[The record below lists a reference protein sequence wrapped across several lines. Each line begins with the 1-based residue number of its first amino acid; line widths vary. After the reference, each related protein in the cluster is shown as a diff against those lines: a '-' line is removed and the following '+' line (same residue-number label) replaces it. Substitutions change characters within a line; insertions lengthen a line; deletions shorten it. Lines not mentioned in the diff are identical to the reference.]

1 MKPIEEITMKNLKIY
16 DFSTSPKEAE
26 QQLTALLAEYRAFV
40 ETRLAQG
47 SPYTWGNLVVPMEE
61 LDARFKEI
69 WSPLG
74 HRNAVAQTDEL
85 RSVYMRCVGLV
96 SNFGVDMSQNKGLFD
111 AYQEMADSA
120 EFSGL
125 LMEQQK
131 TISNALRDF
140 RLAGVHLP
148 TEQKARY
155 KEIAQRL
162 SELQTSFENNLTDAT
177 NAWEKHVTDEIVL
190 SGLPEAIKE
199 NARKKAEERGF
210 EGYILTVDDGTA
222 PKVFSFADNRA
233 LREEFFFVRS
243 TRASEIGPHAG
254 TYDNTPIYEEI
265 LALRHEE
272 ALLLGFN
279 NYAELSLATK
289 MAENTDEV
297 MEFMNDLALHARTA
311 ALREYEEL
319 SAFAKERDGVETLDM
334 WDVNY
339 YIEQLK
345 NKKFSFSAEEL
356 SRYFPL
362 PQVLDGMFTV
372 VNRLYSIRLKERQG
386 MELWHPDAKFFEL
399 YSQDG
404 ELIGGV
410 YMDFYARPKKRG
422 GAWMDEAV
430 ISRTLFS
437 GTIELPVGY
446 LTCNFTRS
454 SDGPSLLTHGE
465 VETLF
470 HEFGHE
476 LNHLLTRIKQASA
489 VSGINGVEWDAVEL
503 PSQFMEN
510 FCWERESL
518 DLFAKHH
525 KTGDTIPEEL
535 FQKMHSA
542 RTFGEGLFT
551 LRQVIMA
558 LFDFRL
564 YKEYDPENSVSALA
578 LYDEVFANLS
588 PLPRYEWN
596 RFPNGFAHI
605 FAGGYAAGYY
615 SYHWAL
621 VLAVD
626 AFFAFIREDGTIDW
640 SMGEKFLDEI
650 LSRGGS
656 RPAMENF
663 VAFRGRKPSIEPL
676 LKQNGF
682 VK

>member
-1 MKPIEEITMKNLKIY
+1 MNTLKIY
-16 DFSTSPKEAE
+16 DFSTPPKEAE
-26 QQLTALLAEYRAFV
+26 QQLTALLTKYRAFI

-47 SPYTWGNLVVPMEE
+47 SPYTWGNLVVLMEE
-61 LDARFKEI
+61 LDARFKEL
-69 WSPLG
+69 WSPLS
-74 HRNAVAQTDEL
+74 HRNSVAQTDEL
-85 RSVYMRCVGLV
+85 REMYMRCVGLV
-96 SNFGVDMSQNKGLFD
+96 SDFSVDMSQNKGLYD
-111 AYQEMADSA
+111 AYQEIADSV
-120 EFSGL
+120 EFTTL
-125 LMEQQK
+125 LAEQQRAA
-131 TISNALRDF
+131 TNALRDF

-148 TEQKARY
+148 EEQKARY
-155 KEIAQRL
+155 KEIAQKL

-177 NAWEKHVTDEIVL
+177 NAWEKHITDETVL

-199 NARKKAEERGF
+199 NARNKAEGRGL
-210 EGYILTVDDGTA
+210 EGYILTMDDATTV
-222 PKVFSFADNRA
+222 KVASFADNRA
-233 LREEFFFVRS
+233 LREEFSFVRS
-243 TRASEIGPHAG
+243 TRASDIGPHAEK
-254 TYDNTPIYEEI
+254 YDNTPIYEEI

-289 MAENTDEV
+289 MAESTGEV
-297 MEFMNDLALHARTA
+297 MEFMNSLAEHARSA
-311 ALREYEEL
+311 ASREYEEL
-319 SAFAKERDGVETLDM
+319 SAFAKERDGVETLEG

-356 SRYFPL
+356 SKYFSL

-372 VNRLYSIRLKERQG
+372 VNRLYGIQLKERKG

-399 YSQDG
+399 YSKDDK
-404 ELIGGV
+404 LIGGV

-422 GAWMDEAV
+422 GAWMDDAV
-430 ISRTLFS
+430 APRTLS
-437 GTIELPVGY
+437 DGTVELPVGY
-446 LTCNFTRS
+446 LTCNFTHS
-454 SDGPSLLTHGE
+454 SSGPSLLTHSN

-476 LNHLLTRIKQASA
+476 LNHLLTRVMHATG
-489 VSGINGVEWDAVEL
+489 VSGIQGVEWDAVEL

-518 DLFAKHH
+518 DIFAKHH
-525 KTGDTIPEEL
+525 ETGEKIPEEL
-535 FQKMHSA
+535 FQKMRSA

-551 LRQVIMA
+551 LRQLIFGI
-558 LFDFRL
+558 FDFRL
-564 YKEYDPENSVSALA
+564 YKEYGSKNAVKALA
-578 LYDEVFANLS
+578 LYDEVFTKLS

-605 FAGGYAAGYY
+605 FAGGYAAGYFG
-615 SYHWAL
+615 YHWAL

-626 AFFAFIREDGTIDW
+626 AFSPFIREDGTIDW
-640 SMGEKFLDEI
+640 GIGEKFLDEL

-663 VAFRGRKPSIEPL
+663 IAFRGRKPSTEPFL
-676 LKQNGF
+676 VQYGF